1 MPDSV
6 EEKSPF
12 DTSDRIPPGAFG
24 GKTEVNVG
32 FEHFVNVSKYR
43 SIMIVSTVALV
54 AAILGLVSW
63 SFRLPRESFF
73 QELSIVLA
81 SGIATFV
88 GTPVIVK
95 FAAGRREYVLP
106 VLLLIAVGC
115 GFSAAEKK
123 GVIQELLVETS
134 VALCL
139 LVALEM
145 LLHRFMESVRE
156 SYKAAEANI
165 SKRAT
170 DLEERVRQFD
180 LRAGGHGYGATD
192 QYATE
197 SNLPEKPEGCGE

>member
-1 MPDSV
+1 MPETE

-12 DTSDRIPPGAFG
+12 DTTDRIPPGAFG

-32 FEHFVNVSKYR
+32 FEHFVNITKYR
-43 SIMIVSTVALV
+43 STVIFSTVALV
-54 AAILGLVSW
+54 AAISGLVFW
-63 SFRLPRESFF
+63 AFRLPEETFLH
-73 QELSIVLA
+73 ELSIVLA

-88 GTPVIVK
+88 GTPVLVK

-115 GFSAAEKK
+115 GFSAAEKQ

-156 SYKAAEANI
+156 SYKTAEADI
-165 SKRAT
+165 SKRANE
-170 DLEERVRQFD
+170 LEERVRQFD
-180 LRAGGHGYGATD
+180 LRAGGHGYGAID
-192 QYATE
+192 QYINK
-197 SNLPEKPEGCGE
+197 SDVPEKPET

>member
-1 MPDSV
+1 MSEP

-12 DTSDRIPPGAFG
+12 DTSDRMPPGTFG
-24 GKTEVNVG
+24 GNTEVNVG
-32 FEHFVNVSKYR
+32 FEHFLNVTKYR
-43 SIMIVSTVALV
+43 TIIIVSTGALV
-54 AAILGLVSW
+54 AAILGLVFW
-63 SFRLPRESFF
+63 SFHLPRETFF
-73 QELSIVLA
+73 HELSIVLA

-115 GFSAAEKK
+115 GFSAAEKQ
-123 GVIQELLVETS
+123 GIIQELLIETS

-156 SYKAAEANI
+156 SYKSKEADI
-165 SKRAT
+165 SKRAAE
-170 DLEERVRQFD
+170 LEERVLQFD
-180 LRAGGHGYGATD
+180 RRAGGHGYGAMD
-192 QYATE
+192 EHE
-197 SNLPEKPEGCGE
+197 STPSAPGALGECGE

>member
-1 MPDSV
+1 MPET
-6 EEKSPF
+6 EEDKSPF
-12 DTSDRIPPGAFG
+12 DTTDRMPPGTFG
-24 GKTEVNVG
+24 SKIEVNVG
-32 FEHFVNVSKYR
+32 FEHFLNVTKYR
-43 SIMIVSTVALV
+43 TIVIVSTVALV
-54 AAILGLVSW
+54 VAILGLVFW

-88 GTPVIVK
+88 GTPVIVR

-115 GFSAAEKK
+115 GFSAAEKQ

-156 SYKAAEANI
+156 SYKTAEAAI

-180 LRAGGHGYGATD
+180 LRAGGHGYGASD
-192 QYATE
+192 QYTI
-197 SNLPEKPEGCGE
+197 KPEVPKKPET